1 MVVSLQPEYFC
12 RFFRQNMETTYL
24 EYLNSYRL
32 SRIYRDLIA
41 TDLPV
46 GTLAEKHGF
55 TNDKLFHRLFR
66 ERFHTT
72 PLQLRKAAR
81 EKGS

>member
-1 MVVSLQPEYFC
+1 
-12 RFFRQNMETTYL
+12 METTYL

-66 ERFHTT
+66 ERFHDAAAASEGSTRERI
-72 PLQLRKAAR
+72 LIAFAVLISLRM
-81 EKGS
+81 GV